1 MMRLGII
8 LGVAL
13 VAALC
18 CSPSLA
24 LNTKVYSLSEH
35 NLSIDLG
42 SGFEVTKKEV
52 DSSSNGSLVQ
62 NLMVA
67 NSQIKGVAVLQ
78 IIVLYD
84 EALKAIK
91 PAVISELWL
100 DGALGAAVQ
109 DNGTMMGNWST
120 ADIRGTNVTIY
131 TINSTATPLKHL
143 GGTVEIAN
151 WRVGENMYMG
161 MMSFFDKNITRQIVK
176 TLAVSEAGV

>member
-13 VAALC
+13 VSALC

-100 DGALGAAVQ
+100 DPKL
-109 DNGTMMGNWST
+109 
-120 ADIRGTNVTIY
+120 R
-131 TINSTATPLKHL
+131 PK
-143 GGTVEIAN
+143 
-151 WRVGENMYMG
+151 
-161 MMSFFDKNITRQIVK
+161 
-176 TLAVSEAGV
+176 